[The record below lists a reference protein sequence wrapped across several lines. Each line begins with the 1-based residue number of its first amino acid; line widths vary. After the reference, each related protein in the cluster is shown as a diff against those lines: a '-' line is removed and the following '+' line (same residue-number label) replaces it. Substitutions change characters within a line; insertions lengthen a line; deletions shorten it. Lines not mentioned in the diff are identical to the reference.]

1 MDKDSVLR
9 QPYPS
14 DLTDAQWDLVAP
26 LFAQAPTGR
35 PREIDSREVVNAIFY
50 VNRTG
55 VQWRYL
61 PHDLPRWDLVYA
73 YYRKWGR
80 DGTWDRLQRCLREGV
95 RLQAGRDATPSM
107 ACVDS
112 QSVKGTECGG
122 AHGIDGHKKV
132 NGVKRHILV
141 DTMGLLLAVFVTAA
155 SVTDAQAAREVFRR
169 AGAAGLPRLVKV
181 LGDHVYGYEGLPAW
195 TADNTSF
202 CLEIT
207 VKDPTPP
214 EPGQRRFQVIKWRW
228 VVERTF
234 AWFGRYRRNSKDYEK
249 LPQTSESML
258 KISGIQ
264 LMLNRLKPKEDR
276 FRLHYRH
283 ENQQK
288 PSI

>member
-1 MDKDSVLR
+1 MR
-9 QPYPS
+9 HPYPS
-14 DLTDAQWDLVAP
+14 DLSDSQWELVMDH
-26 LFAQAPTGR
+26 FAEAETGR
-35 PREIDSREVVNAIFY
+35 PREVDIRAVVDAIFY

-61 PHDLPRWDLVYA
+61 PHDFPRWDVVYS
-73 YYRKWGR
+73 YFRKWGQ
-80 DGTWDRLQRCLREGV
+80 DGTWDQMHCRLREGV
-95 RLQAGRDATPSM
+95 RQAAQREATPSM

-122 AHGIDGHKKV
+122 DHGIDGHKKI

-169 AGAAGLPRLVKV
+169 ARGEHLSRLVKV
-181 LGDHVYGYEGLPAW
+181 LGDHVYGYENLPEW
-195 TADNTSF
+195 TVLNTEF
-202 CLEIT
+202 IMEIT
-207 VKDPTPP
+207 GKNSTQQGEGKKEFKV
-214 EPGQRRFQVIKWRW
+214 VKWRW

-234 AWFGRYRRNSKDYEK
+234 AWLGRYRRNSRDYEK

-264 LMLNRLKPKEDR
+264 LMLRRLAPKNGG
-276 FRLHYRH
+276 FVFHYP
-283 ENQQK
+283 K
-288 PSI
+288 PSKTRK

>member
-1 MDKDSVLR
+1 MR

-14 DLTDAQWDLVAP
+14 DLSDHQWELITD
-26 LFAQAPTGR
+26 LFPEAETGR
-35 PREIDSREVVNAIFY
+35 PREVDMRAVVDAIFY

-61 PHDLPRWDLVYA
+61 PHDFPRWDVVYS
-73 YYRKWGR
+73 YFRKWGA
-80 DGTWDRLQRCLREGV
+80 DGTWDQMQRLLREGV
-95 RLQAGRDATPSM
+95 RQAAAREATPSM
-107 ACVDS
+107 GCVDS

-122 AHGIDGHKKV
+122 EHGIDGHKKI

-169 AGAAGLPRLVKV
+169 ARGENLPRLVKV
-181 LGDHVYGYEGLPAW
+181 LGDHVYGYEKLPKW
-195 TADNTSF
+195 TVLNTEF
-202 CLEIT
+202 ILEVTGKNSIQ
-207 VKDPTPP
+207 
-214 EPGQRRFQVIKWRW
+214 QREGKKEFKVVKWRW

-234 AWFGRYRRNSKDYEK
+234 AWLGRYRRHSRDYEK

-264 LMLNRLKPKEDR
+264 LMLRRLAPKNGG
-276 FRLHYRH
+276 FVFHYP
-283 ENQQK
+283 K
-288 PSI
+288 PSKTQQ

>member
-1 MDKDSVLR
+1 MR

-14 DLTDAQWDLVAP
+14 DLSDRQWELVMDH
-26 LFAQAPTGR
+26 FAEAETGR
-35 PREIDSREVVNAIFY
+35 PREVDIRAVVDAIFY

-61 PHDLPRWDLVYA
+61 PHDFPRWDVVYS
-73 YYRKWGR
+73 YFRKWGV
-80 DGTWDRLQRCLREGV
+80 DGTWDQMQRLLRQGV
-95 RLQAGRDATPSM
+95 RQAATREATPSM

-122 AHGIDGHKKV
+122 EHGIDGHKKV

-169 AGAAGLPRLVKV
+169 VRGENLPRLVKV
-181 LGDHVYGYEGLPAW
+181 LGDHVYGYEKLPEW
-195 TADNTSF
+195 VVLNTEF
-202 CLEIT
+202 ILGIT
-207 VKDPTPP
+207 GKKSTQ
-214 EPGQRRFQVIKWRW
+214 QRGGKKEFKVVKWRW

-234 AWFGRYRRNSKDYEK
+234 AWLGRYRRNSRDYEK

-264 LMLNRLKPKEDR
+264 LMLRRLAPKNGG
-276 FRLHYRH
+276 FVFHYP
-283 ENQQK
+283 K
-288 PSI
+288 PSKTRQ

>member
-1 MDKDSVLR
+1 MR

-14 DLTDAQWDLVAP
+14 DLSDNQWQRISH
-26 LFAQAPTGR
+26 LFAEAETGR
-35 PREIDSREVVNAIFY
+35 PREVDIRAVVDAIFY

-61 PHDLPRWDLVYA
+61 PHDFPRWDVVYS
-73 YYRKWGR
+73 YFRKWGHE
-80 DGTWDRLQRCLREGV
+80 GTWDHLQGLLREGV
-95 RLQAGRDATPSM
+95 RQAAGREPTPSM

-122 AHGIDGHKKV
+122 EHGIDGHKKI

-155 SVTDAQAAREVFRR
+155 SVSDAQAARVVFRR
-169 AGAAGLPRLVKV
+169 ATLEGFPRLVKV
-181 LGDHVYGYEGLPAW
+181 LGDQVYGYEELPEW
-195 TADNTSF
+195 TAENTWF
-202 CLEIT
+202 DLEIT
-207 VKDPTPP
+207 VKDATPAKA
-214 EPGQRRFQVIKWRW
+214 ERRKFKVIKWRW

-234 AWFGRYRRNSKDYEK
+234 AWLGRYRRNSRDYEK

-264 LMLNRLKPKEDR
+264 LMLRRLAPKGNG
-276 FRLHYRH
+276 FVFHYP
-283 ENQQK
+283 EPEKTGQ
-288 PSI
+288 